1 MWIYLHISQSDP
13 SHVEDHGDLFDEDEA
28 AVQDQVEVHDQLVEE
43 VELLLLGLYADVR
56 LLDSVLHKLFHLLF
70 I

>member
-1 MWIYLHISQSDP
+1 MKLS
-13 SHVEDHGDLFDEDEA
+13 VDEI
-28 AVQDQVEVHDQLVEE
+28 VLKQFPVHDQLVEE